1 MTLDN
6 FIEASDEWVGELV
19 RYHWGGG
26 HIAPEVGLVVGIY
39 TSSFDDPELYVRHK
53 RLIVWWPELD
63 QFGHCSCKQLV
74 FLEGT
79 VSNSSRPSFSILREK
94 NL

>member
-1 MTLDN
+1 MTLNN
-6 FIEASDEWVGELV
+6 FIEASDEWIGKLV
-19 RYHWGGG
+19 RWHWGGG
-26 HIAPEVGLVVGIY
+26 HISPEVGLVVGMHA
-39 TSSFDDPELYVRHK
+39 PELYVKHK
-53 RLIVWWPELD
+53 RLIVWWPEFD
-63 QFGHCSCKQLV
+63 QFSHCSCKQLV